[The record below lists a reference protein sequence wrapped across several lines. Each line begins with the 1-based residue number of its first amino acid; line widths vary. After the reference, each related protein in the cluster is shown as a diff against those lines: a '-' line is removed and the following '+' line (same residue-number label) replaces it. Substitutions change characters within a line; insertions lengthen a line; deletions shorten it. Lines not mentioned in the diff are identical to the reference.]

1 MNSTDT
7 LMILVIVML
16 IVFAGFLAMA
26 ETAVTRI
33 SRHKATVL
41 LEEGRRGARQLRHI
55 TDHPERYINP
65 VLLLVLMSHLIAATL
80 VGFLASR
87 LVGPVGGA
95 LIAIGEIIVIFVFAE
110 AAPKTWAVQ
119 HADRAALL
127 AAPFVKVIADFPPVR
142 MLSLGLIGLSN
153 VVLPGKGLKQGPYV
167 SEEELLAMA
176 DAAAD
181 DESIEQEERELI
193 RSVFE
198 FGDTV
203 AREVMV
209 PRPDIRAVD
218 ASQRVEEVID
228 VALREGYSRIP
239 VYEERVDSLLGVVF
253 TKDLLR
259 AEREGRADMEVR
271 ILVRD
276 GMFVP
281 ESKPVAELMREMQKR
296 KLHMA
301 FVLDEYGGTAGLV
314 TLEDLIEELVG
325 EITDEY
331 DVEEAPVEHLDDG
344 SVRVNGRMPV
354 DEVNEL
360 LHCELPEGDDWE
372 TVAGLVFNRLGH
384 VPLDGESVEVDGHRL
399 VAERVQGRRIG
410 RVRIESLKTP
420 VLGDDDAPNEDDG

>member
-1 MNSTDT
+1 M
-7 LMILVIVML
+7 
-16 IVFAGFLAMA
+16 
-26 ETAVTRI
+26 
-33 SRHKATVL
+33 L
-41 LEEGRRGARQLRHI
+41 LEDGRRGAKPLLEI
-55 TDHPERYINP
+55 TEQPERYINP
-65 VLLLVLMSHLIAATL
+65 VLLLVLVSHLVAATL
-80 VGFLASR
+80 VGYMAAR
-87 LVGPVGGA
+87 LFGPWGA
-95 LIAIGEIIVIFVFAE
+95 AAAAFVEVVVIFVFAE

-142 MLSLGLIGLSN
+142 MLSLGLIGLAN
-153 VVLPGKGLKQGPYV
+153 VILPGKGLKQGPFV
-167 SEEELLAMA
+167 SEQELLAMA

-203 AREVMV
+203 AQVMV
-209 PRPDIRAVD
+209 PRPDIVAVE
-218 ASQRVEEVID
+218 ASQKVSEAID
-228 VALREGYSRIP
+228 IALRHGYSRIP
-239 VYEERVDSLLGVVF
+239 VHEESVDNLLGVVF

-276 GMFVP
+276 GLFVP
-281 ESKPVAELMREMQKR
+281 ESKAVAELMREMQKR

-331 DVEEAPVEHLDDG
+331 DIEEAPVEQLPDG
-344 SVRVNGRMPV
+344 SVRVNGRMPI

-360 LHCELPEGDDWE
+360 LRCDLPEGDDWD

-384 VPLDGESVEVDGHRL
+384 VPLDGESVTVDGQRL

-410 RVRIESLKTP
+410 RVRIEPLTNP
-420 VLGDDDAPNEDDG
+420 VPGDDDAPPDDE